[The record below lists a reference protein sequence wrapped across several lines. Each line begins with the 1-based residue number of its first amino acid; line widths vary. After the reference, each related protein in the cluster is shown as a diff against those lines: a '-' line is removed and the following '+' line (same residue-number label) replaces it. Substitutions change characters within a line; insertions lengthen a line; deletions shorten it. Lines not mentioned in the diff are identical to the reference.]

1 MASPSSLRRF
11 SRVRLVA
18 AMTAVGT
25 LAAASGATLLG
36 GSVTSCLSAES
47 YVYFAQRYDP
57 TNDCLESYK
66 PVEVVNGSGAGS
78 KCRATCM
85 TVGAD
90 LLVST
95 VCPPLPAI
103 ATEVPADAG
112 DCIAALKAAERGGTC
127 DAPPDG
133 GDAEA
138 DMDASGDSGEEP
150 DADMDAGD
158 AKMPIT
164 DAADAG

>member
-1 MASPSSLRRF
+1 MTSPSSPRRF
-11 SRVRLVA
+11 TRLVA
-18 AMTAVGT
+18 ATAAVGT

-36 GSVTSCLSAES
+36 GSVTSCLSTES
-47 YVYFAQRYDP
+47 YVYFAQKYDP
-57 TNDCLESYK
+57 TSDCLESYK
-66 PVEVVNGSGAGS
+66 PVEVVNGTGAGS

-90 LLVST
+90 LFVST

-112 DCIAALKAAERGGTC
+112 DCIAALKAVQRGGTC

-133 GDAEA
+133 GDAA
-138 DMDASGDSGEEP
+138 AGGDGGGDVP
-150 DADMDAGD
+150 DADAADANVAPMDAGD
-158 AKMPIT
+158 AG
-164 DAADAG
+164 DAG